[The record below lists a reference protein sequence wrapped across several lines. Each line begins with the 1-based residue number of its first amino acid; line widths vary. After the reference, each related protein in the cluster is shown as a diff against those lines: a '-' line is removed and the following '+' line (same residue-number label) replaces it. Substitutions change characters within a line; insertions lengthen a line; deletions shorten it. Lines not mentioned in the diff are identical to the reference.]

1 MLGNQPA
8 QQKLGAPLGISQPCQ
23 AGRLAGRQPAFS
35 RRKRVLA
42 ECEPPTARV
51 GRELWHQHL
60 HTTVP
65 VPNLPRPENLDT
77 TSPTES
83 HAVASTSATLRGRI
97 SPECRPL
104 AACRARSGDANRIS
118 QNGNRRTMTT
128 VDIHRHASHKP
139 LHDGDMES
147 VLWGIEK
154 GPLLRQTM
162 TAVLILDR
170 PPDRETLLD
179 RLERALRTLPRY
191 GTGWWKCPFACRRHA
206 GSSTRISI
214 C

>member
-1 MLGNQPA
+1 MQ
-8 QQKLGAPLGISQPCQ
+8 
-23 AGRLAGRQPAFS
+23 
-35 RRKRVLA
+35 
-42 ECEPPTARV
+42 
-51 GRELWHQHL
+51 W
-60 HTTVP
+60 P
-65 VPNLPRPENLDT
+65 VPRRLCVAEFL
-77 TSPTES
+77 ES
-83 HAVASTSATLRGRI
+83 AA
-97 SPECRPL
+97 PL
-104 AACRARSGDANRIS
+104 AACGAHSGDANRIS

-179 RLERALRTLPRY
+179 RLERASRTLPRH

-214 C
+214 CRTTSAGLLRLATGLSTACSNSRASRRCRVSTRLARCGSSPLSRASADAAAVPDLEMLAGASRPI